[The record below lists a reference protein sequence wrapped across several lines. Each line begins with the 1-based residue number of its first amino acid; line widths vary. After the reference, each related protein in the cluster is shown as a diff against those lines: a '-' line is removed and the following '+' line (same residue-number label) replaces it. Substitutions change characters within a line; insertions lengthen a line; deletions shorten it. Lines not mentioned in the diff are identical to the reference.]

1 MPTSPDCILC
11 LSRQS
16 LDAARFVSDDPKIHE
31 QVLRRS
37 LEISLERG
45 FIDTPPLLGQEIHRE
60 IRRLTGNP
68 DPYAAVKK
76 EFNTLIFSQ
85 IDHFREIIRSAENP
99 LEAAV
104 RVAVGGNT
112 IDFALGPHLSA
123 ETVNDAMQKAMGQ
136 PINGDLQ
143 QFFDVVATAKNILYL
158 LDNSGEI
165 VCDRL
170 LIEELLRKES
180 PPTIT
185 AVVRGFPVINDAT
198 REDAKFVGLTDLVE
212 VIDNGNDGLGTI
224 LELCGPTF
232 HEHLAHA
239 DLVISKGLAN
249 YETLIEYGPEKY
261 SKTTAYLFKAKCAFI
276 AKFSGTSLGD
286 LVVQVR
292 SGEWGLESGEYPT
305 INSSQQTPLHSPL
318 PTLH

>member
-1 MPTSPDCILC
+1 MPTSPDCIIC

-37 LEISLERG
+37 LEIALERG

-76 EFNTLIFSQ
+76 EYNTLIFSQ
-85 IDHFREIIRSAENP
+85 IDHFREIIRNAENP
-99 LEAAV
+99 LDAAA
-104 RVAVGGNT
+104 RVAIGGNT
-112 IDFALGPHLSA
+112 IDFALGPHLTA
-123 ETVNDAMQKAMGQ
+123 EIVNDALQKAMHQ

-143 QFFDVVATAKNILYL
+143 PFFDVVSNAKNILYL

-170 LIEELLRKES
+170 LIEEILRQFRPK
-180 PPTIT
+180 IT

-198 REDAKFVGLTDLVE
+198 REDAQFVGLTELVE

-232 HEHLAHA
+232 HEHLAQA
-239 DLVISKGLAN
+239 DLVIAKGLAN
-249 YETLIEYGPEKY
+249 YETLIEYSPEQFP
-261 SKTTAYLFKAKCAFI
+261 KTAAYLFKAKCSFI

-286 LVVQVR
+286 LVVQVKNR
-292 SGEWGLESGEYPT
+292 RLVISDE
-305 INSSQQTPLHSPL
+305 
-318 PTLH
+318 

>member
-1 MPTSPDCILC
+1 MPTSPDCIIC

-16 LDAARFVSDDPKIHE
+16 LDAARFASDDPKIHE

-37 LEISLERG
+37 LELALERG

-76 EFNTLIFSQ
+76 EFNALIYSQ
-85 IDHFREIIRSAENP
+85 MGHFREIIRSAENP

-104 RVAVGGNT
+104 RVAIGGNT
-112 IDFALGPHLSA
+112 IDFALGAHLTA
-123 ETVNDAMQKAMGQ
+123 EIVNNAMRKAMTQ
-136 PINGDLQ
+136 SINGDLSR
-143 QFFDVVATAKNILYL
+143 FFDVVSNAKNILYL

-170 LIEELLRKES
+170 LIEELLCQFS
-180 PPTIT
+180 PKIT
-185 AVVRGFPVINDAT
+185 AVVRGAPVINDVT
-198 REDAKFVGLTDLVE
+198 REDAESIGLTNLVE

-224 LELCGPTF
+224 LELCSPTF
-232 HEHLAHA
+232 HEHLAQA
-239 DLVISKGLAN
+239 DLVIAKGLAN
-249 YETLIEYGPEKY
+249 YETLIEYEPEKY

-276 AKFSGTSLGD
+276 ARFSGTSLGD
-286 LVVQVR
+286 LVVQLSR
-292 SGEWGLESGEYPT
+292 
-305 INSSQQTPLHSPL
+305 H
-318 PTLH
+318 